1 MSVQVELTPRAKTA
15 VTVAVML
22 AAIMQMLDTTIANV
36 ALPHMQGSLSATQ
49 DQLAWVLTSYIVASA
64 IMTLPI
70 GWLSG
75 RYGRKKVFVIS
86 IAGFTLTSLLCG
98 AAGSL
103 NEMIAFRIL
112 QGLFGAS
119 LVPLSQAIMLDINP
133 KEAHGKAMAMW
144 AVSIMIGPILGPTLG
159 GFLTEFYSWRWVFY
173 INLPI
178 GAAVLFIILTLMP
191 ETEREERPFD
201 GLGFFALALFIAGI
215 QLILDRGHHLDWLDS
230 LEIQFYCAVVLSALW
245 VYVVHTRTAE
255 NPFLTPAILRDR
267 NFTTALAFMFFIGLI
282 LLATMALL
290 PSYLQNIMGYP
301 VFDVG
306 TILAPRGF
314 GTMLSMFLLG
324 KFGDRFDPRALVL
337 FGLLFTAY
345 SLSLMVEFDTFVP
358 ANVIISTGLMQGFGL
373 GFVFVPL
380 STLAYLTLEPKYR
393 AEAAGLFSL
402 VRNFGSSIGVSVA
415 FVLFAR
421 NMQTQHAYL
430 AENITPYTMNIGLQ
444 QLPQIAHNEAIAGL
458 MLLDMEINKQA
469 STIAYLNDFKLMM
482 WVVLA
487 MLPMVLLLRSP
498 EKEPA
503 AKATGSL

>member
-36 ALPHMQGSLSATQ
+36 ALTHMQCSLSATQ
-49 DQLAWVLTSYIVASA
+49 DQLAWVLTSYIVAAA

-430 AENITPYTMNIGLQ
+430 AENITPYTMSMGLQ
-444 QLPQIAHNEAIAGL
+444 QLPQIAHNEAISAL
-458 MLLDMEINKQA
+458 MLLDMEINRQA

-487 MLPMVLLLRSP
+487 MLPMVLLLRAPDKESAAAAAGSP
-498 EKEPA
+498 
-503 AKATGSL
+503 